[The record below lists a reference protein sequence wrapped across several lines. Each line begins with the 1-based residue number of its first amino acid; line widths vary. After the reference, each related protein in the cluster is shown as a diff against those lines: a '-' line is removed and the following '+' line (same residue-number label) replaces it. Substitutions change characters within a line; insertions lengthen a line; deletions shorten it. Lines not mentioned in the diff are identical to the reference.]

1 MSRSK
6 DSTKITAL
14 YERLSKDDELSGESN
29 SITNQKKIL
38 EDYAEKN
45 GYANLCHYT
54 DDGWSGANFDRP
66 NWKRLIE
73 DVEQGKIDTVI
84 VKDMSRVGRDYL
96 QVGFYTE
103 VMFREKG
110 VHFIAISNGVD
121 SEKRKSAEFAPFLNI
136 MNEWYVHDT
145 SRKITTV
152 LRARGMS
159 GNAHTSTHCP
169 YGYKKDPLDANHWII
184 DEEAAEV
191 VRRIYRL
198 CIAGHGPYHIAR
210 ILYDEK
216 IERPSYDMGKRG
228 LGTHATTYDTEN
240 PYIWCGNT
248 VAVILSK
255 PEYMG
260 HTVNFRTYKESYK
273 DKRSKKTPNDE
284 LIIFKNTQEPIID
297 EETWNRVQELRKTV
311 RRADRIGGANSLT
324 GKMFCADCGAKMYNH
339 RRRNERY
346 RKDMYTKGKVRWSK
360 PEDEYNCSNYILGSQ
375 KHLEQCSSH
384 SIRTWAVKALVL
396 ETIKETCNYAV
407 TNEDAFKELICK
419 LSSGRKID
427 AGKTINQRIKKTE
440 KRYSEVNRLIKKLYE
455 DNISGKLSDKRFD
468 MMLKDYETE
477 LAELETRLEADKAE
491 LEEINTD
498 KANADLFMELVKKYT
513 DFEELTPAMINEFV
527 SKIVVHQAEG
537 VGANR
542 KQEVEIFLNYIGR
555 IEIPHEEV
563 ELTEEEK
570 AAQEKERIRLEKKR
584 ESSRKYMARIR
595 EEIRRERDKEL
606 AEKTIS
612 QKKGLPQ

>member
-1 MSRSK
+1 MKNK
-6 DSTKITAL
+6 DSLKITAL
-14 YERLSKDDELSGESN
+14 YERLSKDDEQSGESN

-45 GYANLCHYT
+45 GYANICHYT
-54 DDGWSGANFDRP
+54 DDGWSGASFDRP

-73 DVEQGKIDTVI
+73 DVEQGKIGTVI

-121 SEKRKSAEFAPFLNI
+121 SEKRESAEFAPFLNI
-136 MNEWYVHDT
+136 MNEWYVRDT

-152 LRARGMS
+152 LRARGMT
-159 GNAHTSTHCP
+159 GNAHTSNHCP
-169 YGYKKDPLDANHWII
+169 YGYKKDMQDSTHWVI

-191 VRRIYRL
+191 VRRIFRL
-198 CIAGHGPYHIAR
+198 CIAGKGPYDIAR
-210 ILYDEK
+210 ILHDEK
-216 IERPSYDMGKRG
+216 IERPSYYMGKRG
-228 LGTHATTYDTEN
+228 LGTHCTTYDIEN
-240 PYIWCGNT
+240 PYMWRGNT
-248 VAVILSK
+248 VATILSK

-273 DKRSKKTPNDE
+273 DKRAKKTPKDE
-284 LIIFKNTQEPIID
+284 LVIFKDTQEPIVD
-297 EETWNRVQELRKTV
+297 EETWNKVQELRKTV
-311 RRADRIGGANSLT
+311 RRADSLGEANPLT

-339 RRRNERY
+339 RHKTARY
-346 RKDMYTKGKVRWSK
+346 RKDIYTKGKGRWIA
-360 PEDEYNCSNYILGSQ
+360 PQDDYNCANYNLGRQ
-375 KHLEQCSSH
+375 KYQKQCSSH
-384 SIRTWAVKALVL
+384 AIQTWAVKSLVL

-407 TNEDAFKELICK
+407 ANEGEFKELICN
-419 LSSGRKID
+419 LSSDRKSD
-427 AGKTINQRIKKTE
+427 AGKTVRQRIKKNE
-440 KRYSEVNRLIKKLYE
+440 KRYGEVNRLIKKLYE

-468 MMLKDYETE
+468 VMLKDYETE
-477 LAELETRLEADKAE
+477 LAELENSLEADNAE

-498 KANADLFMELVKKYT
+498 KANADLFMELAKKYT

-527 SKIVVHQAEG
+527 SKIVVHKAEG
-537 VGANR
+537 TGADR
-542 KQEVEIFLNYIGR
+542 TQEVEIFLNYIGR

-570 AAQEKERIRLEKKR
+570 ARQEKERIRLEKKR
-584 ESSRKYMARIR
+584 ASNRKYMARKR
-595 EEIRRERDKEL
+595 EEIRREREKAL
-606 AEKTIS
+606 AEKAI
-612 QKKGLPQ
+612 